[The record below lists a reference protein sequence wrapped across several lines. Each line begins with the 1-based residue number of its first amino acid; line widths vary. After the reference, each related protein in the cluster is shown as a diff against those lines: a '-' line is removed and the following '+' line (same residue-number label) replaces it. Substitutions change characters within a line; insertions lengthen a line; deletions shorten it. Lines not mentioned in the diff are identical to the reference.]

1 MSSFQG
7 NSHVKLGLQS
17 DAFILGILRLL
28 HLEAITFLLGNK
40 PRGSGLTLCCK
51 LMGRPEIISQPEGTA
66 AYYFTL
72 LTTQHHGLSQD
83 DEVASSSC
91 CGFLSSQLL

>member
-40 PRGSGLTLCCK
+40 SRGPHTPLPYPSDLTKRLWAHPM
-51 LMGRPEIISQPEGTA
+51 L
-66 AYYFTL
+66 
-72 LTTQHHGLSQD
+72 
-83 DEVASSSC
+83 
-91 CGFLSSQLL
+91 